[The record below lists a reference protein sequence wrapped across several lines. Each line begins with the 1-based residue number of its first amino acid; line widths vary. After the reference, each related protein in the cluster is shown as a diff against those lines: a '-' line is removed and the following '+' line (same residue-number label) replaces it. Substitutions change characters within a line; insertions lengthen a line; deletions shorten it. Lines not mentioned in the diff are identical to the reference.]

1 MVYVLSQRECRNHSF
16 CMKKLKVETCSMEIA
31 ALAGLLGLGFVVSKT
46 GQKKPAPVAS
56 SVERGSAQT
65 NPPAEKRYPLL
76 PTRDGVREGFM
87 PAARGPPSDPLTVA
101 PKGAAA
107 TGFGPELDHMYQMP
121 NGQTYPSEPSTGPY
135 GTAFGYSSNQPPYAP
150 GSIPGTRPSPSPID
164 SNIPQVEFRSDRME
178 SSPNYMDSDYVI
190 SPLSG
195 QRIASAEFKHNNMQP
210 FYGGRIKQNM
220 APQAN
225 TGVLDMYNGNGS
237 TQMRKKEVENMFE
250 TSRAPYGNPHGMED
264 NTDFFQ
270 SRISSQAPVVRNGER
285 PFEPTKVGAGLGD
298 KFGVAGKGG
307 FQQLE
312 INEIM
317 RPKDTNDLRVL
328 SNPKETFNTPMVPGG
343 HFIGVNAESK
353 DLGEVRKYK
362 PDTFYIDET
371 GERFFVTTGDL
382 IKDTVRSTQIM
393 PHTTRPETSVEYEGT
408 ASSQDFGESYVTG
421 SYRAPMAQQYG
432 GAGYRNADMT
442 GYYTKDTDGDK
453 ADYGKSS
460 IEIRPNERNET
471 SERVMA
477 LNAVP
482 AENGLGMSRYND
494 DSRPTRRS
502 ETIGNIR
509 MTGTPFNFVD
519 RAAAITVWDPT
530 DIARTTVKESTI
542 YLDRMGIMAAAAAPE
557 RLKVY
562 DPDDVA
568 KSTQKAQLSANM
580 SWTGPGG
587 NGAWSDSMDVSAAY
601 NMRTNP
607 NKEQIAKGRKPIA
620 GAGNTATF
628 NGDPGRQLS
637 KKLDMD
643 IMNDRA
649 LAVNRSMDITP
660 GVGDIGR
667 VEYRV
672 PLKLDVSRERNTYTA
687 IEAVENNPL
696 MQSLR
701 KNAEIDEAA
710 IQDYRKFLSSQ

>member
-1 MVYVLSQRECRNHSF
+1 
-16 CMKKLKVETCSMEIA
+16 MEIA
-31 ALAGLLGLGFVVSKT
+31 ALAGLLGLGFMVSKT
-46 GQKKPAPVAS
+46 GQKKKQDAPVSAPRAS
-56 SVERGSAQT
+56 SHT
-65 NPPAEKRYPLL
+65 LPPSDQMNPLL
-76 PTRDGVREGFM
+76 RNQAVREGFI
-87 PAARGPPSDPLTVA
+87 PAARGPNSDPLTVA

-107 TGFGPELDHMYQMP
+107 TGFGPDLDMMYQMP
-121 NGQTYPSEPSTGPY
+121 NGQTYPSEPSNGPY
-135 GTAFGYSSNQPPYAP
+135 GTAFGYASNKPPYAP
-150 GSIPGTRPSPSPID
+150 GFTPGTRPSPSPIE
-164 SNIPQVEFRSDRME
+164 SNIPMTEYRSDSTE
-178 SSPNYMDSDYVI
+178 ASPNYMESDYVI

-195 QRIASAEFKHNNMQP
+195 ERIPSTDFKHNNMQP
-210 FYGGRIKQNM
+210 FFGGRIKQNI
-220 APQAN
+220 APQSN
-225 TGVLDMYNGNGS
+225 TSVLDMYNGTGS
-237 TQMRKKEVENMFE
+237 TQLKKREVENMFE
-250 TSRAPYGNPHGMED
+250 TSRAPYGNPYGMED

-285 PFEPTKVGAGLGD
+285 PFEPTKVGAGLGE
-298 KFGVAGKGG
+298 KFGITGKGG

-317 RPKDTNDLRVL
+317 RPK
-328 SNPKETFNTPMVPGG
+328 ETYDKPMVPGQ
-343 HFIGVNAESK
+343 HFIGTNAEVK

-371 GERFFVTTGDL
+371 GERFFTTTGDV
-382 IKDTVRSTQIM
+382 IKETVRSTQVL
-393 PHTTRPETSVEYEGT
+393 PHTVRPETSVEYEGV

-421 SYRAPMAQQYG
+421 SYRMPMAQQYG

-442 GYYTKDTDGDK
+442 SYYTKNTGADK
-453 ADYGKSS
+453 ADYGKSA

-482 AENGLGMSRYND
+482 ADNGLGMARYTD

-509 MTGTPFNFVD
+509 MTGTPITYAD
-519 RAAAITVWDPT
+519 RGAAITVWDPK

-542 YLDRMGIMAAAAAPE
+542 YLDRMGIMAGGSAPE

-562 DPDDVA
+562 DPDDIA
-568 KSTQKAQLSANM
+568 KPTQKSQLSANLA
-580 SWTGPGG
+580 WTGPGG
-587 NGAWSDSMDVSAAY
+587 NGAWSDAMDPTAAY
-601 NMRTNP
+601 NMRSNP
-607 NKEQIAKGRKPIA
+607 NKEQIARGRKPIA
-620 GAGNTATF
+620 GSGNSATF

-637 KKLDMD
+637 KKLDAD
-643 IMNDRA
+643 VINDRA
-649 LAVNRSMDITP
+649 LAVNRSLDITP

-672 PLKLDVSRERNTYTA
+672 PLNLDVSRERNTYSA
-687 IEAVENNPL
+687 IEAVESNPL

-701 KNAEIDEAA
+701 KNAELDEAA
-710 IQDYRKFLSSQ
+710 VREYRQFLSAH